1 MERKEQTM
9 QIKAETGEEKKK
21 STKDLLS
28 FLEGSG
34 WESGF
39 PLRKELAF
47 LTEQEILS
55 CSGPTAPTEPSLMVE
70 P

>member
-1 MERKEQTM
+1 M
-9 QIKAETGEEKKK
+9 QIKAETGVGKQNKTKK
-21 STKDLLS
+21 STIDLLS

-47 LTEQEILS
+47 LTEQEIPS
-55 CSGPTAPTEPSLMVE
+55 CSGPAAPAEPGLMA
-70 P
+70 

>member
-1 MERKEQTM
+1 M
-9 QIKAETGEEKKK
+9 QIKAETGEGKKK
-21 STKDLLS
+21 STIDLLS

-47 LTEQEILS
+47 LTKQEILS
-55 CSGPTAPTEPSLMVE
+55 CSGPAAPAELGLMV
-70 P
+70 

>member
-1 MERKEQTM
+1 M
-9 QIKAETGEEKKK
+9 QIKAETGAGKQNKTKK
-21 STKDLLS
+21 STRDLLS

-47 LTEQEILS
+47 LTEQEISS
-55 CSGPTAPTEPSLMVE
+55 CSGPAAPAEPGLMA
-70 P
+70 